1 MQESLFKSALLIS
14 AAAIGMTS
22 APSIASA
29 QDKSSSI
36 GFEEIIVTAQ
46 RREQNLQD
54 VPLAVTALNASQIEQ
69 RFSRDLLDLGSIAPN
84 LVVDP
89 VLGNGTAAIS
99 IRGIQLS
106 DVEKSFDP
114 PVGVYLDGVYL
125 ASSTGALLN
134 IFDAEVVEVLR
145 GPQGTLFGRNTI
157 GGLIHVRRN
166 KPTGELEGKVNVTYG
181 RFDRFDIQG
190 VLNLPEVGDGFLKA
204 KVAAVRLDGGGYF
217 FNSTRNEREG
227 DNNLFMISPQL
238 QINPNDSL
246 EINLTYDYIRDRTDT
261 RPVTSMTTAGQ
272 AFAGL
277 QPEGANDD
285 ADFHRTTTTELEQV
299 ASLTTH
305 AITLNAT
312 YELDERHEFEA
323 VINYRDTDETAVQDF
338 DGTGVRA
345 FDTIRPQQIDQFS
358 AELRWHGDFD
368 TLQVVTGL
376 YYFTSDYNINQQTFL
391 FGGELPGTD
400 YQQSAE
406 SYAVFAQADWE
417 VIDKLT
423 LTLGGR
429 YLYDKK
435 DACGGAGF
443 GAPGLRTFDGPGGV
457 SYGTC
462 DSFRTANG
470 NFSNDIVDG
479 EGAVVGQ
486 ADGSANW
493 DRFTPRLA
501 LTYELDNG
509 IAFAAYSQ
517 GFRSGGFNGR
527 GTNPVTLGPYDP
539 ELVKNYE
546 IGVKTD
552 WLDRRLIVNLTGFYT
567 DYEDKQEDV
576 VFPDPLGATV
586 TVVQNA
592 ASATIWGLEAE
603 LRAMPAEGLSIG
615 VNIGYLDAEYDEYL
629 DSGPI
634 LDGPNAG
641 ELGVIDKSD
650 FLLRRAP
657 KWTLQADINYEY
669 ELTSDSSIIFAADY
683 AFKDD
688 YSIVANTVT
697 INNPNPGLINAFGLL
712 NASVSY
718 QTERYK
724 LSAFGRNLTGADY
737 FQHVLDAA
745 TAFGRTGDSTAP
757 VPLGGF
763 FTFGTQNAPT
773 TWGIQAEVRF

>member
-1 MQESLFKSALLIS
+1 MQTRIFKNALLVS
-14 AAAIGMTS
+14 AAMLGSTS
-22 APSIASA
+22 VSSIAAA
-29 QDKSSSI
+29 QSDSI
-36 GFEEIIVTAQ
+36 GFEEIVVTAQ
-46 RREQNLQD
+46 QREQNLQD
-54 VPLAVTALNASQIEQ
+54 VPLAVTALNAAQIEQ

-84 LVVDP
+84 IVIDP
-89 VLGNGTAAIS
+89 ILGNGTAAIS
-99 IRGIQLS
+99 IRGIQLN

-125 ASSTGALLN
+125 ASTTGALLN
-134 IFDAEVVEVLR
+134 IFDAETVEVLR

-157 GGLIHVRRN
+157 GGLIHVRRAR
-166 KPTGELEGKVNVTYG
+166 PTGELEGKVNVTYG
-181 RFDRFDIQG
+181 SFDRFDIQG
-190 VLNLPEVGDGFLKA
+190 VINLPEVGDGVLKA

-217 FNSTRNEREG
+217 FNTTRNEREG
-227 DNNLFMISPQL
+227 DNNLFMISPQI
-238 QINPNDSL
+238 QFNPNEDV
-246 EINLTYDYIRDRTDT
+246 EINLIYDYIRDRTDT
-261 RPVTSMTTAGQ
+261 RPVTALTTEGQ
-272 AFAGL
+272 AFFGL
-277 QPEGANDD
+277 QPVGANDD
-285 ADFHRTTTTELEQV
+285 EDFHRTTTTELEQL

-305 AITLNAT
+305 SITLNAS
-312 YELDERHEFEA
+312 YALDDQNTFEA
-323 VINYRDTDETAVQDF
+323 VVNYRDTDEDAIQDF

-345 FDTIRPQQIDQFS
+345 FDTRRPQQIDQFS

-368 TLQVVTGL
+368 TLQVVSGV

-391 FGGELPGTD
+391 FGGEIPGTD

-417 VIDKLT
+417 FVDKLT

-429 YLYDKK
+429 YLYDSK

-443 GAPGLRTFDGPGGV
+443 GTPGLRNFDGLGAV

-462 DSFRTANG
+462 DEFRRTNG
-470 NFSNDIVDG
+470 NFSNDLVDG
-479 EGAVVGQ
+479 DGVVVGQ
-486 ADGSANW
+486 ANGSESW
-493 DRFTPRLA
+493 DRFTPRIA

-527 GTNPVTLGPYDP
+527 GTNPSSLGPYDP

-592 ASATIWGLEAE
+592 ANATIWGLEAE

-615 VNIGYLDAEYDEYL
+615 LNIGYLEAEYDEYL

-641 ELGVIDKSD
+641 ELGVIDRSD

-657 KWTLQADINYEY
+657 QWTIQADINYEY
-669 ELTSDSSIIFAADY
+669 EIDANSSVIFAADY

-697 INNPNPGLINAFGLL
+697 INDPNPGLIDAFGLL
-712 NASVSY
+712 NASISY
-718 QTERYK
+718 QTERFK
-724 LSAFGRNLTGADY
+724 LSLFGRNLTDADY

-745 TAFGRTGDSTAP
+745 TAFGRTADSTAP

-763 FTFGTQNAPT
+763 FTFGTLNPPR
-773 TWGIQAEVRF
+773 TWGIQGEVRF